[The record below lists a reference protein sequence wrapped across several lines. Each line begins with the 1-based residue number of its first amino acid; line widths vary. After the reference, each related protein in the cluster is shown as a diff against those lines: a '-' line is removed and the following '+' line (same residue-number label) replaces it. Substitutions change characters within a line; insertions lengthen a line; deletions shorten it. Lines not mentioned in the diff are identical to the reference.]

1 MAYATGKYA
10 KFISDRSGVAFPY
23 KRMKIEWNGSRV
35 DTSEYEEKQPQLTP
49 AKHIADPQALR
60 HASTDRTEPAVE
72 VLLKGNAF
80 KSGSSGSATLTVSEA
95 GHGRTTGDTVRF
107 RNVNALDGF
116 TASTIEQDTGY
127 SITKVNDNSY
137 TFAAASGTATTG
149 SVQGGGNVASA
160 GPVTV
165 SA

>member
-10 KFISDRSGVAFPY
+10 KFISDRSGAAFPY

-116 TASTIEQDTGY
+116 TTSTIEQDTGY

>member
-10 KFISDRSGVAFPY
+10 KFISDRSGAAFPY

-80 KSGSSGSATLTVSEA
+80 KSGSLGSATLTVSEA

-116 TASTIEQDTGY
+116 TTSTIEQDTGY